1 MSANQLKDIT
11 NESPSS
17 SATTK
22 RSRRSTEKINY
33 AAFMEPELLGG
44 QLPDSPRGRGAT
56 KGRGRGRGRQLP
68 GKAPRGGQQDH
79 GEEGPH
85 HLQQLLGGLS
95 PSLSISS
102 PAARR
107 GDAVPLPRHS

>member
-17 SATTK
+17 SLKTK
-22 RSRRSTEKINY
+22 RSRRSTEKIK

-85 HLQQLLGGLS
+85 HLQLLS
-95 PSLSISS
+95 PD
-102 PAARR
+102 RR
-107 GDAVPLPRHS
+107 DAVPLPRHS